1 MLPLLYI
8 FFDLILRHWQA
19 HYIYLLRVGAPGGIF
34 IQMQS
39 STRLQS
45 IVDPDEVGEICLLS

>member
-1 MLPLLYI
+1 MLPLLYH

-19 HYIYLLRVGAPGGIF
+19 HNIYLLRVGAPGGIF